1 MDVDLAVSL
10 NPNNVSPGLLGF
22 LIVCVLGVLV
32 WMLCRNMG
40 KHLTKLD
47 DDYQTRQDAAEL
59 LEAAIPAQ
67 AAGPA
72 RSKAPAAG
80 SAKGKAQAVGSAKGK
95 APAARKPRPGGD
107 GKAGAS

>member
-47 DDYQTRQDAAEL
+47 DDYQAQQEAAEL
-59 LEAAIPAQ
+59 VEATIPAQ
-67 AAGPA
+67 ATGPA
-72 RSKAPAAG
+72 RSKAPAAAKAKAP
-80 SAKGKAQAVGSAKGK
+80 SAGKA
-95 APAARKPRPGGD
+95 RPGAG
-107 GKAGAS
+107 GKAGQA

>member
-47 DDYQTRQDAAEL
+47 DDYQTQQEAAEL
-59 LEAAIPAQ
+59 VEAAVPAQ

-80 SAKGKAQAVGSAKGK
+80 KAPSAGSAGGK
-95 APAARKPRPGGD
+95 APSARKPRPGGGD
-107 GKAGAS
+107 KAGRA

>member
-47 DDYQTRQDAAEL
+47 DDYQSQQEAAEL
-59 LEAAIPAQ
+59 VQAAVPAQ

-72 RSKAPAAG
+72 RSKGPTAG
-80 SAKGKAQAVGSAKGK
+80 SAAGKASAVGRPA
-95 APAARKPRPGGD
+95 AARKPRPGGGD
-107 GKAGAS
+107 KAGQA